1 MKPAT
6 KAQKE
11 WMERVRRL
19 GCRVCRN
26 LNLGDTPAAI
36 HHCLTGAGGRKDHW
50 KVLPLCHYHHQGEQG
65 IHTLGR
71 KVWQAKYGT
80 EEQLMQQ
87 VREELS
93 FVNQ

>member
-1 MKPAT
+1 MKQAT

-11 WMERVRRL
+11 WMDRVRSL

-26 LNLGDTPAAI
+26 LGLGETPAST
-36 HHCLTGAGGRKDHW
+36 HHCLTGAGGSRDHW
-50 KVLPLCHYHHQGEQG
+50 KVLPLCHFHHQGEQG

-93 FVNQ
+93 WLNQ